1 MYNLYDYKRYAILYV
16 DDEERSLK
24 QFTKAYEK
32 TFRILTAKN
41 VMDALTLFEEHRRD
55 IGVLITDQRM
65 PGEQGVQ
72 LLEKVRLLQ
81 PRVVRILTTAYSDLD
96 AAVEAV
102 NAGAIYRYIH
112 KPWDPAELELT
123 LRRAMEFFI
132 VQFERDQLLREKLSV
147 LHKMMITDRVISLG
161 VLAAGIG
168 HHVRNSLV
176 AVRTFLDLAPSKLN
190 EENLNLDELRNP
202 NFWIDFYQ
210 HVLSQVNRI
219 TALLNTLETAPTF
232 AGGPFTDRVKLRDVV
247 SVAADR
253 VSARLAEKEIVLNG
267 KIPDD
272 MPELTVDSKKF
283 ARLFEALFEDEITI
297 LPQGAQIDI
306 TAKALSLPESEEKWV
321 QIEIR
326 DNGPGL
332 PENSIRAIF
341 DPFFIRAD
349 QPKEF
354 GLNLMTCYFI
364 TYHHGGDIAVENHPG
379 TGVIFRLKFPVN
391 PKPVD
396 PCDEEKHFLSKAL
409 MNEVLWERL
418 LSGS

>member
-1 MYNLYDYKRYAILYV
+1 MYNFYDYKRYVILYV
-16 DDEERSLK
+16 DDEVQSLN
-24 QFTKAYEK
+24 QFTKAFEK
-32 TFRILTAKN
+32 TFRILTAGN
-41 VMDALTLFEEHRRD
+41 VKDAIGLLEEHRMD
-55 IGVLITDQRM
+55 IGILITDQRM
-65 PGEQGVQ
+65 PGEQGVR
-72 LLEKVRLLQ
+72 LLEQARQLQ

-96 AAVEAV
+96 AAIEAV

-112 KPWDPAELELT
+112 KPWDPPELEST

-219 TALLNTLETAPTF
+219 TSLLHTLETAPSF
-232 AGGPFTDRVKLRDVV
+232 AGGPFTDHVKLRDVL
-247 SVAADR
+247 SAAADT
-253 VSARLAEKEIVLNG
+253 VSLRLAEKEIVLIGN
-267 KIPDD
+267 IPDD
-272 MPELTVDSKKF
+272 IPELTVDNKKF
-283 ARLFEALFEDEITI
+283 TRLFEALLEDEITI
-297 LPQGAQIDI
+297 LPQGARIEI
-306 TAKALSLPESEEKWV
+306 TAKALTLPENEEKWV

-326 DNGPGL
+326 DDGPGL

-364 TYHHGGDIAVENHPG
+364 TYHHGGDIAVENNPG
-379 TGVIFRLKFPVN
+379 TGVLFRLKFPVN
-391 PKPVD
+391 PKPMD

-418 LSGS
+418 LAGS